1 LGLSKLTLLIL
12 VSGRSYLG
20 GGQCYDSE
28 SITNQRGHSPRQD
41 PYHQTVT
48 ANFPREPMLLSLY
61 EGTIFQEQHGRSDRT
76 LVCSS
81 DARLTLPFLY
91 FVCSLRFQLSPLV
104 HNANAPLADQ
114 LPFTFLVSGLR
125 GLLANLV
132 ANYYFPIY
140 RATPTFSW
148 GFPFFSFTIGQ
159 RT

>member
-1 LGLSKLTLLIL
+1 MSTKWDKYLFSSIL
-12 VSGRSYLG
+12 M
-20 GGQCYDSE
+20 CYDSE
-28 SITNQRGHSPRQD
+28 SIINKRGHSPWQD
-41 PYHQTVT
+41 LHHRSFTV
-48 ANFPREPMLLSLY
+48 NFPREPMLLSSY
-61 EGTIFQEQHGRSDRT
+61 EGTEFQEQHGRSDRT

-81 DARLTLPFLY
+81 DTHLTLPFLY

-104 HNANAPLADQ
+104 HNANAPLANQ